1 MSMRGSTANGS
12 TLNKHNG
19 TQPIAE
25 QDAAVNG
32 VFLSPRVV
40 DRRAYGELAEDLRDL
55 VRQASSER
63 AALTGMLDQAGKAT
77 QDLRQREQAQQGNIE
92 LTARALKTMDD
103 RSARIERL
111 LTQATEQSKVFEK
124 LESHAATLIDSKIET
139 LESRLQAVTAGATSQ
154 AETLE
159 ERVRRA
165 SRELEQ
171 RIEAIRRDAQSIAGP
186 AQEALERA
194 CDRAVKMA
202 GSGAGSLG
210 DLIARGERVTETA
223 SGIASTLET
232 AAARV
237 QNNREAITEIQQ
249 KAEQV
254 EQNLSA
260 ARTRLDQQQTESVN
274 RSQEAIDG
282 VQLMFAQV
290 REQTSAA
297 RGDGASAVA
306 ELRAVIQQSID
317 AHNTTSLAIKVLSKT
332 IEQAKGITDQLEPWR
347 AVLGGHEPGQMPE
360 PIRKLI
366 EGVRGELTG
375 ELSSIAG
382 ALRSAAES
390 ADRTGRSLA
399 SVPIQTSQPAPVAPH
414 SSPAPNA
421 PPHAAVPGASALS
434 TTPATTSTPPARAER
449 AAPVVVSGHP
459 LIAARVNARPN
470 LPESDQIIGR

>member
-1 MSMRGSTANGS
+1 MSTRGSTANGS

-63 AALTGMLDQAGKAT
+63 AAITGMLDQAGKAT

-139 LESRLQAVTAGATSQ
+139 LESRLLAVTAGATSQ
-154 AETLE
+154 AEALE

-194 CDRAVKMA
+194 CDRATKMA
-202 GSGAGSLG
+202 SSGAGSLG
-210 DLIARGERVTETA
+210 DLVARGERVADTA
-223 SGIASTLET
+223 SNIASTLET

-237 QNNREAITEIQQ
+237 QSNREAITEIQQ

-254 EQNLSA
+254 EQTLSA
-260 ARTRLDQQQTESVN
+260 ARARLDQQQTQSVN
-274 RSQEAIDG
+274 KSQEAIDG
-282 VQLMFAQV
+282 VQLMLAQV

-375 ELSSIAG
+375 ELSSIAS
-382 ALRSAAES
+382 ALRAAAES

-399 SVPIQTSQPAPVAPH
+399 SVPIQTPRPAPVAPD

-421 PPHAAVPGASALS
+421 PPHAAVPGASALP
-434 TTPATTSTPPARAER
+434 TTPATSPARVER
-449 AAPVVVSGHP
+449 AAPVVVTGHP

-470 LPESDQIIGR
+470 LPASDQIIGR

>member
-1 MSMRGSTANGS
+1 MSTRGSTTNGS
-12 TLNKHNG
+12 TLNTHSG

-63 AALTGMLDQAGKAT
+63 AAITGMLDQAGKAT
-77 QDLRQREQAQQGNIE
+77 QELRQREQAQQGNIE

-111 LTQATEQSKVFEK
+111 LIQATEQSKVFEK
-124 LESHAATLIDSKIET
+124 LESQAATLIDTKIET
-139 LESRLQAVTAGATSQ
+139 LESRLQAVTAGATAQ
-154 AETLE
+154 AEALE

-171 RIEAIRRDAQSIAGP
+171 RIEAIRRDATSIAGP

-194 CDRAVKMA
+194 CERAAKMA
-202 GSGAGSLG
+202 GTGSGSLG
-210 DLIARGERVTETA
+210 DLVTRGERVAETA
-223 SGIASTLET
+223 GGIASTLES

-237 QNNREAITEIQQ
+237 QQDREAISEIQQ

-254 EQNLSA
+254 ERTLSA
-260 ARTRLDQQQTESVN
+260 ARARLDQQQTESVN
-274 RSQEAIDG
+274 KSQEAIDG
-282 VQLMFAQV
+282 VQLMLAQV

-297 RGDGASAVA
+297 RGDSASAVA

-366 EGVRGELTG
+366 EGVRNELTG
-375 ELSSIAG
+375 ELASIAG
-382 ALRSAAES
+382 ALRAAAES
-390 ADRTGRSLA
+390 ADRTGRSLG
-399 SVPIQTSQPAPVAPH
+399 SVPIQTTRPAPMAPH
-414 SSPAPNA
+414 SSSTPNT
-421 PPHAAVPGASALS
+421 PPQAAALGASAL
-434 TTPATTSTPPARAER
+434 PAASPTTSTPPIGGER
-449 AAPVVVSGHP
+449 VAPVVVTGHP
-459 LIAARVNARPN
+459 LIAARVHTRPD
-470 LPESDQIIGR
+470 LPEPDQLIGR